1 MDQERERIQQD
12 LRGLLEGD
20 VHCDDLFVQ
29 MYASDASIFEIRP
42 LGVVRVRGLNDV
54 VACLQYATEHKI
66 PIHARG
72 AGTGLAGE
80 SLGPG
85 LIVDFSAYMRRV
97 IEIGPDTARIQP
109 GIVHAQL
116 NRQLAPHG
124 RLFGPDP
131 ATRSVTT
138 MGSVLA
144 LDGGGSHWLKYGS
157 ARGRVVSLQVVLA
170 DGTVIDAEPV
180 QVDSIQETMQPRR
193 AELVQRLSKL
203 FQREAATIELQ
214 RNQTKV
220 DRAGYRVH
228 DVLVD
233 GVFNLPRLLVG
244 SEGTLGLITEAVVRT
259 DPLPKHRGVMLLFFE
274 RLESA
279 AQGALMAA
287 QLGVTAA
294 DLLDRRLLTI
304 SREVDDRFD
313 HLLPRTAEAMVL
325 VEVEGNDR
333 QELHDRLQEVASQI
347 QRQHQLAFGVRIAID
362 EEERNLFWNL
372 VRRVVPRLHRLKGAS
387 RPVPFVEDIAIPP
400 AELPEFLVRTQHILR
415 ENQFTATVFA
425 HAGHGQLHIRPF
437 LDLDNEDQ
445 VRRMEVLATSLYEEV
460 LKVGGTISGEH
471 GEGLSRTWF
480 GRRQHGPLYDVFR
493 EIKRI
498 FDPNNILNPG
508 KVVADLPQPLTKNL
522 RPPTPLLTR
531 PASTDSAEP
540 VPTARSTRTPFEW
553 QQIWQ
558 ENELVETVQACNGC
572 GRCRTQ
578 SDTERMCPIFRFAP
592 REESSPRAKANLL
605 RAILNERLEPQVLS
619 TEQLKSVADLCVN
632 CHQCRL
638 ECPAEVDVPKLMI
651 ECKSQYVLNNGLR
664 PTDLLVARPELFS
677 LWASR
682 FATVANWAL
691 ANRSARWLL
700 DKLVGL
706 APARKL
712 PRVAPRS
719 FLRLAQRQRL
729 NRPSRGTGAK
739 VLYFVDQYANWHDIQ
754 LAEAFVRVMRHNG
767 VSVYVPPHQRPSGM
781 PAIAFGALDIARRNA
796 KHNVALL
803 ADAIRQG
810 YQIVTTEPSAALC
823 LTHEYLNLLEDE
835 DVRLVARHTSEAC
848 GYLWRLHRA
857 GKLELDLKPVNATL
871 GYHQPCHLR
880 ALSTESAGVELLRLI
895 PGLQIHQIVQG
906 CSGMAGAFGLQHKN
920 YRSSL
925 RAGRGMLNALR
936 DPALQCGTTECSA
949 CKLQME
955 QGTNKPTL
963 HPLKIL
969 ALSYGLMPEV
979 AQLLSARSKE
989 LVIT

>member
-12 LRGLLEGD
+12 LRGLLEGE
-20 VHCDDLFVQ
+20 VYCDDLFVQ

-54 VACLQYATEHKI
+54 VACLQYATEHNL

-85 LIVDFSAYMRRV
+85 LVLDFSAYMRRV

-157 ARGRVVSLQVVLA
+157 ARGRIVSMQVVLA
-170 DGTVIDAEPV
+170 DGSVINAEPV
-180 QVDSIQETMQPRR
+180 PVASPDQAAQPRR
-193 AELVQRLSKL
+193 AELVGRLADL
-203 FQREAATIELQ
+203 FERESATIEQ
-214 RNQTKV
+214 HRVQAKV
-220 DRAGYRVH
+220 DRAGYRVQN
-228 DVLVD
+228 VLVD
-233 GVFNLPRLLVG
+233 GVFHLPRLLVG

-259 DPLPKHRGVMLLFFE
+259 DPLPRHRGVMLLFFE
-274 RLESA
+274 RLEAA
-279 AQGALMAA
+279 AQGALLAA
-287 QLGVTAA
+287 ELGVTAA

-304 SREVDDRFD
+304 SREVDGRFD
-313 HLLPRTAEAMVL
+313 DLIPRSAEAMVL

-333 QELHDRLQEVASQI
+333 QDLHERLQQLASKI
-347 QRQHQLAFGVRIAID
+347 QRQHQLAFSVRIAID

-387 RPVPFVEDIAIPP
+387 RPLPFVEDIAIPP
-400 AELPEFLVRTQHILR
+400 AELPDFLVRTQNVLKEH
-415 ENQFTATVFA
+415 QFTATVFA

-437 LDLDNEDQ
+437 LDLENDEE

-480 GRRQHGPLYDVFR
+480 ARRQHGPLYDVFR

-522 RPPTPLLTR
+522 RPLTPSQTV
-531 PASTDSAEP
+531 EP
-540 VPTARSTRTPFEW
+540 VATVESEPTARVTLPLIEW
-553 QQIWQ
+553 QQVWQ
-558 ENELVETVQACNGC
+558 EDELVQTTRACNGC

-592 REESSPRAKANLL
+592 REEASPRAKANLM
-605 RAILNERLEPQVLS
+605 RAILNGRLEPQVLS
-619 TEQLKSVADLCVN
+619 RDQLKSIADLCVH

-638 ECPAEVDVPKLMI
+638 ECPAGVDVPKLMI
-651 ECKSQYVLNNGLR
+651 ECKSHYVLNNGLR
-664 PTDLLVARPELFS
+664 PSDLLVARPELFS
-677 LWASR
+677 AWASR

-691 ANRSARWLL
+691 ANRPARWVL
-700 DKLVGL
+700 DKLLGL
-706 APARKL
+706 APGRKL
-712 PRVAPRS
+712 PRVSPRS
-719 FLRLAQRQRL
+719 FLKVAQRQRL
-729 NRPSRGTGAK
+729 NRPARGSGAK
-739 VLYFVDQYANWHDIQ
+739 VLYFVDQYANWHDIR
-754 LAEAFVRVMRHNG
+754 LAEAFIRVMQHNG
-767 VSVYVPPHQRPSGM
+767 VSVYVPPNQRPSGM
-781 PAIAFGALDIARRNA
+781 PAIAFGALEIARRNA
-796 KHNVALL
+796 AYNVSLL
-803 ADAIRQG
+803 ADAVRQG
-810 YQIVTTEPSAALC
+810 YHIVTTEPAAALC
-823 LTHEYLNLLEDE
+823 LTHEYLNLLDDD
-835 DVRLVARHTSEAC
+835 DVRLVAGQTSEAC
-848 GYLWRLHRA
+848 TYLWRLHLA
-857 GKLELDLKPVNATL
+857 GKLELDLKPVNATV

-880 ALSTESAGVELLRLI
+880 ALSEQSAGLELLRLI
-895 PGLQIHQIVQG
+895 PGLQVQPIQQG
-906 CSGMAGAFGLQHKN
+906 CSGMAGAFGLQHRN

-925 RAGRGMLNALR
+925 RAGRNLLNALR
-936 DPALQCGTTECSA
+936 DPSLQCGTTECSA

-955 QGTNKPTL
+955 QGANKPTV

-969 ALSYGLMPEV
+969 ALSYGLMPDV
-979 AQLLSARSKE
+979 AQLFTTRSKE
-989 LVIT
+989 LVVT